1 VIGARVQRLLRTF
14 LVAAVLGAPA
24 SGWAQGTPSPHDSTQ
39 ALVKRDIL
47 TLRSTQISAYPY
59 AYYTPETELAFGV
72 GGIVTFYTSKED
84 AILRPSKVT
93 LSGYYTTKTQYKF
106 TGAPVLYFG
115 RNKTIVTGNI
125 DYGFYVDKF
134 WGVGNETPDL
144 DNPEFESKG
153 FGVEASLQV
162 PPALEFFN
170 RTSTGVIYDLYNSD
184 VTDKRTNP
192 ELTSGDVRGS
202 DGGISS
208 GLGLSWNWDTR
219 DHVFYPT
226 HGVYSWIKAVYYGQW
241 LGGSFDFNRYEV
253 DLRQYN
259 QLKPNQILAFE
270 AYVQSA
276 YGSPPFYELPAM
288 GGQRIMRG
296 YYQGRY
302 RDQVLFAT
310 QAEYRFHLKGRF
322 GAVAFAGVGDVG
334 SRLVDVRIRDLKT
347 SLGGGLR
354 FKFNQVENVNLR
366 MDVGF
371 GRNTSGVNFGLEE
384 AF

>member
-1 VIGARVQRLLRTF
+1 M
-14 LVAAVLGAPA
+14 AAVLGAPA
-24 SGWAQGTPSPHDSTQ
+24 SALAQGTPSPHDSTQ
-39 ALVKRDIL
+39 ALLKRDIL
-47 TLRSTQISAYPY
+47 SIRSTQISAYPY
-59 AYYTPETELAFGV
+59 AYYTPETELAFGA

-115 RNKTIVTGNI
+115 RNRTIVTGNI

-134 WGVGNETPDL
+134 WGIGNETPDL
-144 DNPEFESKG
+144 DDPEFESRG
-153 FGVEASLQV
+153 FGVEGSLQV
-162 PPALEFFN
+162 PPALNFFN

-184 VTDKRTNP
+184 ITDKRSNP
-192 ELTSGDVRGS
+192 ELATGDIRGAE
-202 DGGISS
+202 GGVSS
-208 GLGLSWNWDTR
+208 GLGFSWNWDTR
-219 DHVFYPT
+219 DNVFYPT
-226 HGVYSWIKAVYYGQW
+226 NGVYSWIKAVYYGQW

-253 DLRQYN
+253 DIRQYN
-259 QLKPNQILAFE
+259 TLKPEQILAFE
-270 AYVQSA
+270 VYLQTAA
-276 YGSPPFYELPAM
+276 GTPPFYELPAL

-302 RDQVLFAT
+302 RDRTLFAT
-310 QAEYRFHLKGRF
+310 QAEYRFHIKGRF
-322 GAVAFAGVGDVG
+322 GAVAFAAVGDVA
-334 SRLVDVRIRDLKT
+334 SSVRDVKILDLKP
-347 SLGGGLR
+347 SFGGGLR

-371 GRNTSGVNFGLEE
+371 GRGTSGVNFGLEE